1 MSRFNTLLHGSA
13 EEAADALEDTP
24 ADEQELRVA
33 LQNAL
38 RRIAKLEDEM
48 DEKVDK
54 RWVE

>member
-1 MSRFNTLLHGSA
+1 VSRFNTLLHGSA